1 MERYGE
7 ISWWPGDRDEV
18 MIGAILTQQTRCENV
33 ERALAELRFRGLCSI
48 ADLHSADI
56 HDIEESVRC
65 TGFFR
70 VKTKRLKSLAA
81 YVMDTYG
88 STGAM
93 EDIPTERLRAD
104 LLSVN
109 GIGEETADSIL
120 CYGFSRTS
128 FVIDAYTEKILR
140 CTGIRE
146 HRSSLKTLFE
156 QILPCDNRDYR
167 KTHAYMVE
175 YAKEFCGK
183 KRCDTCILVSSNE

>member
-1 MERYGE
+1 MTRYGE
-7 ISWWPGDRDEV
+7 ISWWPGDSDEV
-18 MIGAILTQQTRCENV
+18 MIGAILTQQTRWENV
-33 ERALAELRFRGLCSI
+33 ERALAELRSRGLCSI
-48 ADLHSADI
+48 ADLYSADI

-70 VKTKRLKSLAA
+70 VKAKRLKSLAIHI
-81 YVMDTYG
+81 MHTYG

-93 EDIPTERLRAD
+93 ENIGTAKLRAD

-140 CTGIRE
+140 CAGIRE
-146 HRSSLKTLFE
+146 PRSSLKALFE
-156 QILPCDNRDYR
+156 KVLPCDNRDYR
-167 KTHAYMVE
+167 QAHAYIVE

-183 KRCDTCILVSSNE
+183 KRCDSCILVNSRG